1 MTAEE
6 PDHQNTGTVLQ
17 DSYQPIVVAFD
28 IEDHPAS
35 FQDARAGMR
44 GLHVLRIVPGRAL
57 RNSKPHIVLRLCC
70 PNSLVAGMDRK
81 IAFDGIGADDDHR
94 PEPSHNISICGR
106 SGRWDRRL
114 GPGTQPPSPTVRERA
129 CGKELLRPASIV
141 RGGCCRCS
149 AIPKAR

>member
-57 RNSKPHIVLRLCC
+57 RNSKPHIVLRLCV
-70 PNSLVAGMDRK
+70 PNSLVAVMTLRLS
-81 IAFDGIGADDDHR
+81 FD
-94 PEPSHNISICGR
+94 
-106 SGRWDRRL
+106 
-114 GPGTQPPSPTVRERA
+114 
-129 CGKELLRPASIV
+129 SIV
-141 RGGCCRCS
+141 ADIVLRRECLH
-149 AIPKAR
+149 